1 MTVYVL
7 AGGLG
12 TRLAG
17 LHPDRPKSLVPVSG
31 RPFVEHQLAW
41 LAAHGLTDVVLCA
54 GVGAAALLEHVG
66 DGSAFGV
73 RVRSVVEPRPRGT
86 AGALADALAATG
98 QGERTFLAINGD
110 TWGDFDP
117 AALLLLHKGLV
128 ADATLAAYAVDD
140 ASAHGTVE
148 FAPDGRLTAFRE
160 KAHGGPG
167 WVSGGIYALEPRAL
181 AGVGVGVGAGTGPTA
196 PASLESD
203 VFPRLLAAGRTLAA
217 WRGGGRF
224 WDMGTPEGLAG
235 AAAALAARGPR

>member
-31 RPFVEHQLAW
+31 RPFVEHQLGW
-41 LAAHGLTDVVLCA
+41 LAAHGLTDIVLCA

-66 DGSAFGV
+66 DGAAFGV

-86 AGALADALAATG
+86 AGALADALAATS
-98 QGERTFLAINGD
+98 QGERTFLAVNGD

-117 AALLLLHKGLV
+117 TALLLLHQGLE
-128 ADATLAAYAVDD
+128 ADATLAAYAVAD
-140 ASAHGTVE
+140 ATAHGTVE

-160 KAHGGPG
+160 KAQGGPG

-181 AGVGVGVGAGTGPTA
+181 AGVAAESDPV
-196 PASLESD
+196 SLESD

-235 AAAALAARGPR
+235 AAAALAAKGPR